1 MDLLRKQ
8 ITELQTECAVLAG
21 SRTARVPALL
31 LLFAALIG
39 GLAGAVGTWGFQHIT
54 AKTSKIGQ
62 IQAGRI
68 PFDLFQETYKRGT
81 VEFPVPFS
89 KRPLVFVCEGGK
101 PGAWITVKTDAI
113 SESMFVWATPFL
125 TGHAGL
131 RRLAGRRSVV
141 VARAAEWL
149 VQRLPIFIRRRL
161 CYSLVATM
169 VKANTD

>member
-1 MDLLRKQ
+1 MSHDTSPTPDEMDLLKQQ
-8 ITELQTECAVLAG
+8 ITELQTQCADLAG
-21 SRTARVPALL
+21 SRTARAPALL

-113 SESMFVWATPFL
+113 SESMFVWAATSGPRPL
-125 TGHAGL
+125 DYQ
-131 RRLAGRRSVV
+131 SEI
-141 VARAAEWL
+141 EWIAIE
-149 VQRLPIFIRRRL
+149 P
-161 CYSLVATM
+161 
-169 VKANTD
+169 